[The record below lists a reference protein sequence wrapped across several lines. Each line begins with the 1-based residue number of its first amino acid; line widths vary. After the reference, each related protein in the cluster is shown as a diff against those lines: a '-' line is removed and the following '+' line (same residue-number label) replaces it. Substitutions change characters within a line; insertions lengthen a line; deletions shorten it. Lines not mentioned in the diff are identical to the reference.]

1 MKRLMYAI
9 LSVLDSQ
16 IESMNSVRIATELGS
31 QGVNL
36 SERTVRYYLQML
48 DARGFTAAQGRKG
61 RKITDTGKRELSHA
75 LVSEPVSFSLQAGR
89 GTSCWS
95 VFDELKQTTLCD
107 TMSAI
112 R

>member
-16 IESMNSVRIATELGS
+16 IETMSSVRIATELGA
-31 QGVNL
+31 QGFNL
-36 SERTVRYYLQML
+36 SERSVRYYLRML

-61 RKITDTGKRELSHA
+61 RTITDTGKGELSHA
-75 LVSEPVSFSLQAGR
+75 PVPEPATLSLQAGG
-89 GTSCWS
+89 GTSYWS
-95 VFDELKQTTLCD
+95 VFGELKQTTLCD

>member
-16 IESMNSVRIATELGS
+16 IESMNSVRIASELGS
-31 QGVNL
+31 QGINL
-36 SERTVRYYLQML
+36 SERSVRYYLRML

-61 RKITDTGKRELSHA
+61 RKITDTGKGELGHA
-75 LVSEPVSFSLQAGR
+75 LVPEPVTFSPQAGR
-89 GTSCWS
+89 STTYWS
-95 VFDELKQTTLCD
+95 VFGELKQTTLCD